1 LVDAMIYAQVWI
13 PGLVSGHIN
22 EDAIYRIAFDDF
34 IDDLE
39 QPLLLIGRVD
49 GYYVKVVIDNP
60 FAFRRDVEPVGMLVK
75 NALVRATK
83 IKPDDDPYPRVMTFL
98 DDVTQHVGLHVGIGV
113 MVFKLCGIKGHDPAG
128 IDDERVGGKV
138 LQIRNERVDI
148 QIRLIRRQVGL
159 NNPEVVA
166 LPPGNVGRPD
176 DPSSKPLLF
185 LADATKQCQH
195 YKEKEYEKDFRTWIG
210 HR

>member
-1 LVDAMIYAQVWI
+1 M
-13 PGLVSGHIN
+13 
-22 EDAIYRIAFDDF
+22 F
-34 IDDLE
+34 
-39 QPLLLIGRVD
+39 
-49 GYYVKVVIDNP
+49 
-60 FAFRRDVEPVGMLVK
+60 VE
-75 NALVRATK
+75 NALVSAAK
-83 IKPDDDPYPRVMTFL
+83 IKTNNDPNPRVVTFL
-98 DDVTQHVGLHVGIGV
+98 DNITQHVGLHVWIGV

-195 YKEKEYEKDFRTWIG
+195 YKEYEKDFRTWIG